1 MLDSPRT
8 FPCPNCKEMIND
20 SMKQCSFCSVPLDPG
35 VAQLIADKQERANQ
49 AYSDASYLRSAA
61 IAMYV
66 FLALSFIP
74 YIPLVS
80 WGFLGVFIVVTVLLF
95 RWQIRFGSLQ
105 TDDAD
110 YQTARRS
117 WRVSLVLFIFAI
129 PLGFIVRPI
138 VYLLILAA
146 TTS

>member
-61 IAMYV
+61 SAMYV
-66 FLALSFIP
+66 FLAWRFLP